1 MARIKHIAIRTGDLE
16 KTAAILD
23 DLTSAYDFFAAAG
36 ACCSMTLTTL
46 PG

>member
-1 MARIKHIAIRTGDLE
+1 MIEDGESIFDPPSS
-16 KTAAILD
+16 ILNCFA
-23 DLTSAYDFFAAAG
+23 SAYDFLAIAAG